1 MAENPPEK
9 RMEEVE
15 LSNENK
21 PETPLPDD
29 VRTYDR
35 FSKIDRACY
44 DRVNKFLRDRT
55 YITAREWAIARLC
68 LSLIHI

>member
-1 MAENPPEK
+1 MESSLVDTTWDSSIPE
-9 RMEEVE
+9 
-15 LSNENK
+15 
-21 PETPLPDD
+21 D

-35 FSKIDRACY
+35 FSKIDRASY

-68 LSLIHI
+68 ADFRTATGIEMT